1 MARRSK
7 KPRTCLVTGAT
18 GYIGSRLVARLL
30 AEGWRVHALVR
41 PDSRRD
47 RLPQDR
53 ALSVHDSD
61 GSWESFE
68 RAMVAARRV
77 DVAFHLAAYAAY
89 DVPPHCLR
97 ELVEANIA
105 FGLHVLEALAQ
116 RGGALV
122 NAGSFWQRWT
132 AAEPTPNSG
141 YAAAKQALEVFVDYY
156 VRHRGV
162 PAITLRLADVY
173 GPGDW
178 RGKLFDQLYAAARDG
193 RIAKL
198 SPGEQRLDLVHVEDA
213 VLAFLA
219 AADLVEAAGSPP
231 QHRIFDVAAAESR
244 TLRETVNLYA
254 RLLDL
259 PLKLKW
265 GARSYRLTEIMT
277 PVIAERLP
285 GWRPAIELE
294 AGLREVI
301 VSQWGARA

>member
-30 AEGWRVHALVR
+30 ADGWRVHALVR

-53 ALSVHDSD
+53 ALSVHESD

-77 DVAFHLAAYAAY
+77 DAAFHLAAYAAY
-89 DVPPHCLR
+89 DVPPHRLR
-97 ELVEANIA
+97 ELVEADITL
-105 FGLHVLEALAQ
+105 GLHVLEALAQ

-132 AAEPTPNSG
+132 ADEPTPNSV
-141 YAAAKQALEVFVDYY
+141 YAATKEAFEVFVNYY
-156 VRHRGV
+156 ARHRGV
-162 PAITLRLADVY
+162 PAVTLRFADIY

-178 RGKLFDQLYAAARDG
+178 RGKVFDQLFQAAQDRRAL
-193 RIAKL
+193 KL
-198 SPGEQRLDLVHVEDA
+198 SRGEQRLRPVYVDDA
-213 VLAFLA
+213 VAAFLRA
-219 AADLVEAAGSPP
+219 AELVAAGDGPP
-231 QHRIFDVAAAESR
+231 RQRIFDVAAAEAR
-244 TLRETVNLYA
+244 TFREIVELYA
-254 RLLDL
+254 RLLDA

-265 GARSYRLTEIMT
+265 GARPYR
-277 PVIAERLP
+277 P
-285 GWRPAIELE
+285 
-294 AGLREVI
+294 
-301 VSQWGARA
+301 